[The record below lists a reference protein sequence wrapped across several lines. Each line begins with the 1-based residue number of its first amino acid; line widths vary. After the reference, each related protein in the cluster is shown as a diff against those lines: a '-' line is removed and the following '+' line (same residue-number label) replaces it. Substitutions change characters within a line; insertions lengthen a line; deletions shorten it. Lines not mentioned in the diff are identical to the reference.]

1 MKRLLLTKIR
11 LTQYFVG
18 FFLLFLAIMFFIPRT
33 KFDSAA
39 LTLFS
44 VNSFLY
50 GFYIAPILSSQKLRI
65 EELHKIVRQEANAV
79 FAMML
84 TLKSFPN
91 PIRADLKRLLYEYVN
106 ASAKQCKA
114 GEGEERY
121 EKLISYCVDYRGEH
135 QDLIRSFLEKLVAN
149 ELNRT
154 NFAMQMT
161 NRVFSNEWMIMLV
174 LFTVTLSFV
183 MLLDAGDGAVYRVL
197 AALLCTGLTMLLVIL
212 VKMSTLTH
220 KKAKQIWDPYK
231 TLIRTHFYR
240 ID

>member
-1 MKRLLLTKIR
+1 MQHTLLTKIR
-11 LTQYFVG
+11 LSQYFIG
-18 FFLLFLAIMFFIPRT
+18 FFILFLIIVLFVPRT

-50 GFYIAPILSSQKLRI
+50 GFYIAPILSAQKLRI
-65 EELHKIVRQEANAV
+65 EELHKIVRQESNAV

-84 TLKSFPN
+84 MLKKYPE
-91 PIRADLKRLLYEYVN
+91 PLQQDLKRLLYEYV
-106 ASAKQCKA
+106 SSLAKRSKHS
-114 GEGEERY
+114 ESHY
-121 EKLISYCVDYRGEH
+121 EKLITYCVDYKGSHKEETGA
-135 QDLIRSFLEKLVAN
+135 FLEKLVAN

-154 NFAMQMT
+154 NFSMQMS
-161 NRVFSNEWMIMLV
+161 NKVFSNEWMVMTV
-174 LFTVTLSFV
+174 LFAVTLSFV
-183 MLLDAGDGAVYRVL
+183 MLLDAGGGLVYRLL
-197 AALLCTGLTMLLVIL
+197 AALLCTGLTMLLIIL

-231 TLIRTHFYR
+231 TLLSTHFYR